1 MKPAGIVR
9 DVDKLGRLVIP
20 IEYRNMLGIE
30 NGDPVEI
37 LAEKDRII
45 IRRYMQSCIFCHNTK
60 NLVELEGKPVCPEC
74 AARLGEMAGS
84 AT

>member
-9 DVDKLGRLVIP
+9 DVDKLGRIVIP

-45 IRRYMQSCIFCHNTK
+45 LRRYEEGCVFCRGTR
-60 NLVELEGKPVCPEC
+60 NLIELEGKLVCADC
-74 AARLGEMAGS
+74 ASRVAELAKS
-84 AT
+84 